1 MADNKTCARCKEL
14 MDPMYG
20 KYCEGCQEWMAE
32 ARMEMEGEIEFE
44 RQRR

>member
-1 MADNKTCARCKEL
+1 MEDNKPCARCNEL
-14 MDPMYG
+14 MDIRYE

-44 RQRR
+44 RQRS